1 MNHLLDGFPVVTEIP
16 VAWGEMDA
24 LQHVNNVTY
33 FRYFET
39 ARIDYFKHID
49 LMENIAITQIG
60 PVVAETSCRYKMP
73 VTFPDTLLVG
83 TKITDLQDDRFTMK
97 YQIVSKKLNKITTLG
112 SATVVMFDFKTNQK
126 ANLTPEILATIQQ
139 LENLR

>member
-1 MNHLLDGFPVVTEIP
+1 MNNLLEGFPIVTEIP

-49 LMENIAITQIG
+49 LMENIAITQVG

>member
-49 LMENIAITQIG
+49 LMENIAITQVG

-97 YQIVSKKLNKITTLG
+97 YQVVSKKLNKITTLG